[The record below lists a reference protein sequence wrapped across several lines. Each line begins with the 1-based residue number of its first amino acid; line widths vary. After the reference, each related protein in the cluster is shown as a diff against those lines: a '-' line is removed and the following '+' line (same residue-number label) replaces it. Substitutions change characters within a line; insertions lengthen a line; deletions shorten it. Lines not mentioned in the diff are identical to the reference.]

1 MKITPFPCRA
11 PGCPKL
17 TTGHS
22 QHCNL
27 HRLTRRRCGH
37 ALQRSITKGQLK
49 PYLEDVQRYRDRF
62 PTAPFWAAVETLW
75 RDCVKTCST
84 PGGLGYGHRSR
95 HANEAAEVVRNL
107 ALKVS
112 PWDVSKVALGL
123 ALMGHFDGRQFH
135 SDTAYTVQFSR
146 CLRRLAPNNYR
157 SFFNSKTGR
166 TSTCLQEMRAQSAT
180 LLGAVLTEAFGAAG
194 LAFSR
199 WVEQRETAAV
209 DRKKALQA
217 VLTTLPT
224 TD

>member
-1 MKITPFPCRA
+1 MTIASHPCRV
-11 PGCPKL
+11 PGCL
-17 TTGHS
+17 QLSFGYSH
-22 QHCNL
+22 HCNL
-27 HRLTRRRCGH
+27 HRHTRRRNGH
-37 ALQRSITKGQLK
+37 PLQHSITNGQLK
-49 PYLEDVQRYRDRF
+49 PYLEDVQKYRDRF
-62 PTAPFWAAVETLW
+62 PEAPFWSAVETLW
-75 RDCVKTCST
+75 CDCIRNCST

-107 ALKVS
+107 GLKVS

-123 ALMGHFDGRQFH
+123 ALMRHFDGRQFQ
-135 SDTAYTVQFSR
+135 SDTAYTVQLSR

-157 SFFNSKTGR
+157 SFFNTKTGR

-199 WVEQRETAAV
+199 WVEQRETVAV

-217 VLTTLPT
+217 ALTTLPT